1 MPSRFFKGQALV
13 LTGLLLGMPSEL
25 AARPHGPAGYAY
37 PRAYG
42 GRYVGGYGGRYAYGY
57 PAYYGRGYAA
67 YPRYYGYARYPR
79 YYGYPGYYGGYYGY
93 HRNYNDAWIAVGA
106 GVLGVMLG
114 AALARP
120 RVYPYPY
127 QPYVQHPYVYPNEAP
142 PAQAPAAQQCPD
154 GSTVPAGNYCPEL
167 RVPRG

>member
-79 YYGYPGYYGGYYGY
+79 YYGYPGYYGY

-127 QPYVQHPYVYPNEAP
+127 QPYVQHPYVYPNQAP